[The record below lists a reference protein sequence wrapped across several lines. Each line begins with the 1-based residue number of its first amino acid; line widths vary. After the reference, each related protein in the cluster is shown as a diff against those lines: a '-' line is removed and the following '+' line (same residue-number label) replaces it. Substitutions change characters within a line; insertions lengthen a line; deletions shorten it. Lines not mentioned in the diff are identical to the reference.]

1 MIEAGTVD
9 ARCGRIASRR
19 RTIGWPRSLMGRISI
34 VLMTMVLWVV
44 FVFCWERQTSLS
56 IWWHGGS
63 VWGPSEEVSCPEILE
78 HFFDWAEPVWTW
90 LPDGRAWFDEV
101 LVRDSVIQDVDLRD
115 ADVDHNWLA
124 RLRRCRNLR
133 RLELRSSQ
141 LGSQIASL
149 GNLPNFHRIRIT
161 CDEDEVNVRSLD
173 SLPQLKALHIDACK
187 SRVLGLDALQRQH
200 IEFVDLRIGETGDE
214 VIGSLVNWLHL
225 KTLWVGSETGFSAKY
240 CERIGAI
247 RNLKSVYFSY
257 GSFPEIAGLHQI
269 LRNDSLKGV
278 SISGPDRAWI
288 DEAIGDTELKQLLE
302 QHPSLE
308 RLSIVEDRFAIPI
321 GIHTPESPLPKME
334 VYRYLPQ
341 VKNAPK
347 SNDD

>member
-44 FVFCWERQTSLS
+44 FVSCWERQTSLS

-101 LVRDSVIQDVDLRD
+101 LVRDSVIQNVDLRD
-115 ADVDHNWLA
+115 ADMDHNWLT
-124 RLRRCRNLR
+124 RLRRCRNLS
-133 RLELRSSQ
+133 RLELKSSQ

-161 CDEDEVNVRSLD
+161 CDEEEVNVRFLD
-173 SLPQLKALHIDACK
+173 SLPQLKEFDIVAPS
-187 SRVLGLDALQRQH
+187 SRVLGMDALRHQSIH
-200 IEFVDLRIGETGDE
+200 TVDLQIGDAGDE
-214 VIGSLVNWLHL
+214 VLGSLANWLHL
-225 KTLWVGSETGFSAKY
+225 KTLYVDSKMEFSASC
-240 CERIGAI
+240 CERVGEI
-247 RNLKSVYFSY
+247 RNLDTLVIR
-257 GSFPEIAGLHQI
+257 GSFPEVAGVCQI
-269 LRNDSLKGV
+269 LRNDSLRLV
-278 SISGPDRAWI
+278 SISGPDQIWI
-288 DEAIGDTELKQLLE
+288 EKIVGDTQLKQRLE
-302 QHPSLE
+302 QHP
-308 RLSIVEDRFAIPI
+308 RLVRLYVWEDRFI
-321 GIHTPESPLPKME
+321 GCGCICPVCPHPKIGVFYGPEP
-334 VYRYLPQ
+334 R
-341 VKNAPK
+341 VKNEPQ